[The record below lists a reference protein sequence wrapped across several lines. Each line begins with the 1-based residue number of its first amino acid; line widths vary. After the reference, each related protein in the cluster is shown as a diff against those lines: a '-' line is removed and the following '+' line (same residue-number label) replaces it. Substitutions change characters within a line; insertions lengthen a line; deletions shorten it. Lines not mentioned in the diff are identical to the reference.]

1 MKNLED
7 GPLPMY
13 LKAFIEQDR
22 RLLENE
28 LQERI
33 LLKQTKHKEQASLKS
48 KMKGIYEKL
57 PFQLEENVVENG
69 DPDESSSSSKKSFEF
84 IPMEWLI
91 QYFSNPNRVTPIGKY
106 STLMTVLNTRWRFD
120 NNAQDQ
126 ETRILLTRTPF
137 ILTRFLTEN
146 YKFQFWFVWH

>member
-28 LQERI
+28 LQERL

-106 STLMTVLNTRWRFD
+106 STLMTVLYTRWRFD
-120 NNAQDQ
+120 NYG
-126 ETRILLTRTPF
+126 ILY
-137 ILTRFLTEN
+137 I
-146 YKFQFWFVWH
+146 KS

>member
-69 DPDESSSSSKKSFEF
+69 DPDESSSSKKSFEF

-106 STLMTVLNTRWRFD
+106 STWQFEHYVDGGLIITEFYITKKTLKLCLHFKLQNAELLSFWRDFP
-120 NNAQDQ
+120 
-126 ETRILLTRTPF
+126 ILA
-137 ILTRFLTEN
+137 I
-146 YKFQFWFVWH
+146 

>member
-1 MKNLED
+1 MKKLED

-57 PFQLEENVVENG
+57 PFQLEQIENG
-69 DPDESSSSSKKSFEF
+69 DPDESQKSFEF

-91 QYFSNPNRVTPIGKY
+91 QYFSNPSRVTPIGN
-106 STLMTVLNTRWRFD
+106 V
-120 NNAQDQ
+120 Q
-126 ETRILLTRTPF
+126 LLF
-137 ILTRFLTEN
+137 S
-146 YKFQFWFVWH
+146 

>member
-1 MKNLED
+1 MKKLED

-57 PFQLEENVVENG
+57 PFQLEQIENGDG
-69 DPDESSSSSKKSFEF
+69 DPDESQKSFEF

-91 QYFSNPNRVTPIGKY
+91 QYFSNPSRVTPIGNVQ
-106 STLMTVLNTRWRFD
+106 L
-120 NNAQDQ
+120 
-126 ETRILLTRTPF
+126 
-137 ILTRFLTEN
+137 
-146 YKFQFWFVWH
+146 WFS